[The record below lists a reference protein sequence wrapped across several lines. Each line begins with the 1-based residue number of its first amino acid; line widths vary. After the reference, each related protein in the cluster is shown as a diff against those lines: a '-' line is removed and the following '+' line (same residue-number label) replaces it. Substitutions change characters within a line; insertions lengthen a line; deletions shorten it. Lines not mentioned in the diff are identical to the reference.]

1 MKTSKPKFS
10 NADEY
15 IAMFP
20 GNVREIL
27 QQVRSTIKKT
37 APGAQ
42 EVISYQMPA
51 FKLDGMLVW
60 YAANKEHIGFYPTP
74 SPIKVF
80 KKELENYKTSK
91 GAIQFPL
98 DKSIPLKLI
107 KDIVKFRINEDS
119 EKAERKLRQKAEGKR
134 VRS

>member
-20 GNVREIL
+20 DNVKEVL
-27 QQVRSTIKKT
+27 QKIRLTIKKT
-37 APGAQ
+37 APAAE

-51 FKLDGMLVW
+51 FKLNGMLVW

-74 SPIKVF
+74 SPIRVF
-80 KKELENYKTSK
+80 KKELANYKTSK
-91 GAIQFPL
+91 GAIQFPI
-98 DKSIPLKLI
+98 DKAIPLKLI
-107 KDIVKFRINEDS
+107 KDIVEFRINENL
-119 EKAERKLRQKAEGKR
+119 EKAERKLKEKTRRKG
-134 VRS
+134 VH